1 MEELVINGQ
10 PPTFPLACARVS
22 LARACFTSEF
32 GMGSGMTTPEMPP
45 SPNLLHKIWRGLHL
59 LRMKRG
65 S

>member
-1 MEELVINGQ
+1 
-10 PPTFPLACARVS
+10 
-22 LARACFTSEF
+22 
-32 GMGSGMTTPEMPP
+32 MPP